1 MSDQQQSTVAQLVAA
16 LPTLAVS
23 GPLDATVTA
32 VTYSSSDVIPGAAFV
47 AIPGRK
53 ADGHAY
59 IPDALARGAVLVVGE
74 RPRPPDFLS
83 DRAYA
88 QVADARRELGTLS
101 AAFYGDPSRQMD
113 VIGITGTD
121 GKTTTASIL
130 HWLLLT
136 AGRRVGLMS
145 TVDVKIG
152 AETFPNNSRFTTLE
166 APEVQGQL
174 RRMADAGVECAVVE
188 TTSSGLALHRVWGV
202 AYDLAVITNIT
213 SEHLEVHGTLEAYRR
228 AKAMLFEA
236 VDPVAPPKP
245 VAFSAPRGCVL
256 NADDSS
262 YTYLKEFCRA
272 PITTYGVEAEADVR
286 ASDLDLRPDG
296 SSFSTRLPD
305 GQTFRVETPLVARY
319 NVSNCLAAIT
329 VGYLRGVAPE
339 IMARA
344 LATFPGV
351 PGRMERIEAGQPYMV
366 VVDYAHTADSLE
378 KALSVLRPLTA
389 GRLIVVFGSAG
400 ERDRVKRPEM
410 GKVAAHLADFAVITD
425 EDPREEDAMTILRE
439 IAAGAEAAGAR
450 EGERFIRVVD
460 RRKGIQVALEMARAG
475 DVVLLAGKGHE
486 QSIFVGKE
494 KLPWDDPT
502 VARETLATL
511 GYTGVVE

>member
-1 MSDQQQSTVAQLVAA
+1 MSGL
-16 LPTLAVS
+16 
-23 GPLDATVTA
+23 
-32 VTYSSSDVIPGAAFV
+32 
-47 AIPGRK
+47 GRHDFP
-53 ADGHAY
+53 AD
-59 IPDALARGAVLVVGE
+59 RT
-74 RPRPPDFLS
+74 
-83 DRAYA
+83 YA

-113 VIGITGTD
+113 VIGVTGTD
-121 GKTTTASIL
+121 GKTTTSSIL

-236 VDPVAPPKP
+236 VDP
-245 VAFSAPRGCVL
+245 G
-256 NADDSS
+256 
-262 YTYLKEFCRA
+262 RA
-272 PITTYGVEAEADVR
+272 PQACRVQR
-286 ASDLDLRPDG
+286 AAWLCPQRRRSLLHLPQGASAARP
-296 SSFSTRLPD
+296 SRPMASRRRRTCAPVTSICVPMARRSPVRLPD

-344 LATFPGV
+344 LA
-351 PGRMERIEAGQPYMV
+351 
-366 VVDYAHTADSLE
+366 H
-378 KALSVLRPLTA
+378 LSRC
-389 GRLIVVFGSAG
+389 
-400 ERDRVKRPEM
+400 
-410 GKVAAHLADFAVITD
+410 
-425 EDPREEDAMTILRE
+425 
-439 IAAGAEAAGAR
+439 AGADGTHRGRPNRIWWWWITRIPQTAW
-450 EGERFIRVVD
+450 
-460 RRKGIQVALEMARAG
+460 RRR
-475 DVVLLAGKGHE
+475 
-486 QSIFVGKE
+486 
-494 KLPWDDPT
+494 
-502 VARETLATL
+502 
-511 GYTGVVE
+511 

>member
-1 MSDQQQSTVAQLVAA
+1 MSDQQQPTVAQLVAA

-23 GPLDATVTA
+23 GPLDTTVTA

-74 RPRPPDFLS
+74 RPRPPDFPA
-83 DRAYA
+83 DRTYA

-296 SSFSTRLPD
+296 SSFSSAS
-305 GQTFRVETPLVARY
+305 ARWAD
-319 NVSNCLAAIT
+319 LQGGDAA
-329 VGYLRGVAPE
+329 R
-339 IMARA
+339 RA
-344 LATFPGV
+344 LQCF
-351 PGRMERIEAGQPYMV
+351 Q
-366 VVDYAHTADSLE
+366 
-378 KALSVLRPLTA
+378 LSRRHHGGL
-389 GRLIVVFGSAG
+389 SA
-400 ERDRVKRPEM
+400 
-410 GKVAAHLADFAVITD
+410 
-425 EDPREEDAMTILRE
+425 
-439 IAAGAEAAGAR
+439 
-450 EGERFIRVVD
+450 
-460 RRKGIQVALEMARAG
+460 RRRAG
-475 DVVLLAGKGHE
+475 DHGSGASHLSRCAGADGTHR
-486 QSIFVGKE
+486 GR
-494 KLPWDDPT
+494 PT
-502 VARETLATL
+502 VYGGGGLRAYRRQPGEGAERAATADR
-511 GYTGVVE
+511 